1 MKTVKTVINGTG
13 SGKLRITGEGASKF
27 RISPG
32 GGGGGGGWTWDP
44 TSVGVSSGIT
54 LTFGNLTATD
64 TTYGE
69 GQYNQSVIGTAI
81 ITPGDKKL
89 FTVKVDSATTHM
101 MIGFAWDAFTA
112 GDSLNTIGIQSPS
125 VGVSCIG
132 DVWVNGSIVDSDQPF
147 LLIFDVVD
155 IATSGDAGGS
165 WWYRVNGGS
174 WSNGGNP
181 AIGTGGYSLAGDI
194 SIYRP
199 AATPNFNGGPGAWTI
214 LGTPGGDVPSGFT
227 FVG

>member
-1 MKTVKTVINGTG
+1 MKTIINGIG
-13 SGKLRITGEGASKF
+13 SGKLKITGEGAATL
-27 RISPG
+27 RISS
-32 GGGGGGGWTWDP
+32 GGGGGGWTWDP
-44 TSVGVSSGIT
+44 ASVGVSSGIT
-54 LTFGNLTATD
+54 LSFGNLTATD
-64 TTYGE
+64 STYGE

-89 FTVKVDSATTHM
+89 FTVKVDSATTNM
-101 MIGFAWDAFTA
+101 MIGFAGDAFTA
-112 GDSLNTIGIQSPS
+112 GDSLNTVGIQSPS
-125 VGVSCIG
+125 VGVSCTG
-132 DVWVNGSIVDSDQPF
+132 EVWANGSIVGFGQSF
-147 LLIFDVVD
+147 TSNFDVVD
-155 IATSGDAGGS
+155 IASSEDAGGF

-174 WSNGGNP
+174 WSGGGNP
-181 AIGTGGYSLAGDI
+181 AIGTGGYPLAGVNG